1 MSTETVINCFQ
12 KCGFGQ
18 EAVNIITNDN
28 EIYEEFES
36 LVTQLREDHEF
47 TVEDFVTFD
56 DNLTESAGQ
65 INTDFIDW

>member
-1 MSTETVINCFQ
+1 MSTETVINRFQ